1 MMDRYNVFV
10 IDKMRKGDLFKKKK
24 NEKPL
29 FHAKDHCSITI
40 STFWIGIKELWW
52 SITYPIEK

>member
-10 IDKMRKGDLFKKKK
+10 IDKMRKGDLLKKKKK

-40 STFWIGIKELWW
+40 STFWIGIKEL
-52 SITYPIEK
+52 